1 MCYQILANIVKLTPK
16 LTEADMF
23 LIIKTSTDTFYSV
36 QLPQSDTSPNK
47 KSNNTKKD
55 TKESLLSTS
64 SASLTPETDPSDPL
78 AVHTSELALLHGD
91 TVYEATNRS
100 LDSLLHT
107 CLDQDMTSNNL
118 KFIFKYLEPWLTSVN
133 DHERL
138 RSMRS
143 LSTVLGHFADN
154 YKISPGQ
161 VRHDFDY
168 FGHILG
174 AIISRMTDPQIP
186 VRLLTIDC
194 IENLL
199 KLYQIFTET
208 VVFDQSGRQF
218 EQLVVFKQKL
228 TKSDANVLLGA
239 VSDMTKLLCKLV
251 PAGGQLMEFIEKLID
266 GLLDVNSHCS
276 SASCIFL
283 NFCVKLR
290 AVELKENVSEY
301 DWYWVL

>member
-1 MCYQILANIVKLTPK
+1 
-16 LTEADMF
+16 
-23 LIIKTSTDTFYSV
+23 
-36 QLPQSDTSPNK
+36 
-47 KSNNTKKD
+47 
-55 TKESLLSTS
+55 
-64 SASLTPETDPSDPL
+64 
-78 AVHTSELALLHGD
+78 
-91 TVYEATNRS
+91 
-100 LDSLLHT
+100 
-107 CLDQDMTSNNL
+107 
-118 KFIFKYLEPWLTSVN
+118 
-133 DHERL
+133 
-138 RSMRS
+138 
-143 LSTVLGHFADN
+143 
-154 YKISPGQ
+154 
-161 VRHDFDY
+161 
-168 FGHILG
+168 
-174 AIISRMTDPQIP
+174 MTDPQIP